1 MKRHYLIDFISS
13 SSAVTKLLISA
24 EKGDRGGLWSL
35 SPRDRLLKQA
45 NELGP
50 GRVGSDGSS
59 SCLLREQRKY
69 LTPHKFC

>member
-13 SSAVTKLLISA
+13 SSAVTKPLISA

-50 GRVGSDGSS
+50 AVWALMVPAAACSGNKGNI
-59 SCLLREQRKY
+59 
-69 LTPHKFC
+69 